1 MMNDR
6 IPVRVVLDNIRSGLN
21 VGSVFRTA
29 DAFALAGVDLC
40 GYTARPPHRDILKS
54 ALGATESV
62 PWAGYEATAD
72 CIAGLQADGW
82 RVAVI
87 EQVDGS
93 VPIGEWLP
101 SAGER
106 WAVVLGNEVRG
117 VAPAIVAMADVAVEI
132 PQFGQKKSL
141 NVSVCGG
148 IVLHH
153 ISSCVRPKAQGN
165 EGLGL

>member
-1 MMNDR
+1 MNNR
-6 IPVRVVLDNIRSGLN
+6 IPIRVVLDNIRSGLN

-54 ALGATESV
+54 ALGATDSV
-62 PWAGYEATAD
+62 PWSGYEATAD

-87 EQVDGS
+87 EQVEGS
-93 VPIGEWLP
+93 VSLGQWCPLN
-101 SAGER
+101 GER

-117 VAPAIVAMADVAVEI
+117 VDPAIVGMADLAVEI

-141 NVSVCGG
+141 NVSVCAG

-153 ISSCVRPKAQGN
+153 VSGSMRTS
-165 EGLGL
+165 